1 MVLKKS
7 HFKVSGMKCPG
18 CETIMNNIVKGANG
32 IHSFTV
38 DHSTGRGE
46 IEYDPGK
53 VDIHRVCK
61 TMKDE
66 GYECSL
72 VENSPVEK
80 VNVRPA
86 GHGEE
91 SLENKKLH
99 IKGMTCKS
107 CEHMIRNHVR
117 KMDGVKHIDVN
128 YSKGTAH
135 VTYDAGTT

>member
-53 VDIHRVCK
+53 VDIHRVFK

-72 VENSPVEK
+72 VEEIEIRPEMKQKGQKSHFK
-80 VNVRPA
+80 V
-86 GHGEE
+86 
-91 SLENKKLH
+91 S
-99 IKGMTCKS
+99 GMKCPG
-107 CEHMIRNHVR
+107 CETIR
-117 KMDGVKHIDVN
+117 
-128 YSKGTAH
+128 
-135 VTYDAGTT
+135 